1 MQPSAKLKLQRVDY
15 VQVASL
21 KCSNSIQLLSAK
33 GVKHQ
38 QKVGCT
44 REYESTEQSQLQS
57 AIKDEGSWC
66 V

>member
-38 QKVGCT
+38 QKVECIIDSCT
-44 REYESTEQSQLQS
+44 RDNRAADLQS
-57 AIKDEGSWC
+57 AIKREGS
-66 V
+66 